1 MTFPPIPHKHNPLPM
16 RTGVVM
22 IKLKLVYKIFASLSL
37 PRLSS
42 VVEFQLIR
50 KKNQLSFRLDVL
62 LVDGALQGALLKSRY
77 GSWRLKVK
85 SLLKVFLWNVSN
97 AILPQSAYIMDA
109 SGMLWG
115 YQATPPPPHP
125 LPTID

>member
-1 MTFPPIPHKHNPLPM
+1 
-16 RTGVVM
+16 M

-85 SLLKVFLWNVSN
+85 SLLKVFSLKCF
-97 AILPQSAYIMDA
+97 A
-109 SGMLWG
+109 SLQRYSPPKCLYNGCFWDVVGLSSL
-115 YQATPPPPHP
+115 PPPPP
-125 LPTID
+125 IANN